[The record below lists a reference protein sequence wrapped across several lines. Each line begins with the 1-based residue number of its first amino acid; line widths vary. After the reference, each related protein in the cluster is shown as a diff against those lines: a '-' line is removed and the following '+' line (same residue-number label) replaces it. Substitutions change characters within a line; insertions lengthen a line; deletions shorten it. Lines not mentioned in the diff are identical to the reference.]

1 MTRIPILKIE
11 DFLIVSVQTELHDR
25 LAENLQYDIVSELGR
40 TGARGVLIDVTALDI
55 VDSFLGRLIG
65 DTASM
70 TRIMGAK
77 TVLVGL
83 QPAVAI
89 TLVELG
95 FELAGVHTAL
105 NLERGMEWLRSNA
118 IAGETT

>member
-1 MTRIPILKIE
+1 MSKVPILKIE
-11 DFLIVSVQTELHDR
+11 QFLLISIQDAMHDKAAETLQKDILEEL
-25 LAENLQYDIVSELGR
+25 A
-40 TGARGVLIDVTALDI
+40 ACKAKGVLIDITALDI

-65 DTASM
+65 DTAKM
-70 TRIMGAK
+70 TKIMGAK

-95 FELAGVHTAL
+95 IELHGIETTL
-105 NLERGMEWLRSNA
+105 NMEKGLQWLRQNTIPA
-118 IAGETT
+118 

>member
-1 MTRIPILKIE
+1 MRISKIPILKIE
-11 DFLIVSVQTELHDR
+11 DFLIVSVQVELHDR
-25 LAENLQYDIVSELGR
+25 MAEDLQRDIIEELAATN
-40 TGARGVLIDVTALDI
+40 ARGILIDVTALDI

-65 DTASM
+65 DTARM
-70 TRIMGAK
+70 TGIMGAR

-95 FELAGVHTAL
+95 IELSGVHTTL
-105 NLERGMEWLRSNA
+105 NMEKGLEWLRRNV
-118 IAGETT
+118 

>member
-1 MTRIPILKIE
+1 MSKIPILKIE
-11 DFLIVSVQTELHDR
+11 DFLIVSIQTELHDR
-25 LAENLQYDIVSELGR
+25 MAEELQRDIIDELG
-40 TGARGVLIDVTALDI
+40 TTNAKGVLIDVTSLDI

-65 DTASM
+65 DTANM
-70 TRIMGAK
+70 TRVMGAK

-95 FELAGVHTAL
+95 VELTGVHTTL
-105 NLERGMEWLRSNA
+105 NMEKGLEWLRNSTRR
-118 IAGETT
+118 I